1 MKISKLPKTSASAK
15 TDLLTIVQGGVTKSI
30 SKKDLLGS
38 LESQLASAAAEIKSL
53 KTQLGKRSI
62 SKDTPFFNKPVSAS
76 DPTASSHLTTKSY
89 VDGELFNVVKNDGTA
104 KLFNNLS
111 YHTHPDAFA
120 DTDVVDKKFVDTELK
135 NTLKTIKK
143 DKGDSGYPAASAGEC
158 FILETSVDIFATNGP
173 EVQEGDLLIC
183 IEDSEGGAHGAVGH
197 QFAIVNTNV
206 VFSTEDSAGILKV
219 AKEEDLVDL
228 DAGDSAL
235 TPEKYKRA
243 LELGSE
249 YNRTI
254 VVTST
259 HTLLEEER
267 GIIGVDCRRNAV
279 TLTLPSIGRLNNS
292 KIAKFLIKDEYRNS
306 LKNNIILVTSGGD
319 TIQGS
324 RTYLINSN
332 GASVKLYNDGAD
344 KWYLESNVSSS
355 TETGS
360 GVKSFITDDITNG
373 ERVTTTGAYESVMS
387 IDVDLRE
394 YPIGTGF
401 KVVSHCFAADNSNT
415 KTVAIG
421 IDGTQTLASSLTGT
435 TAPALKFIH
444 HEATV
449 LHSDTAKYFIFGT
462 IHTGADD
469 TAAGLTNNIDLD
481 WNSTIKVSV
490 DVNVGTATDINVYAL
505 QVIPY
510 K

>member
-38 LESQLASAAAEIKSL
+38 LESQLALAAAEIKSL
-53 KTQLGKRSI
+53 KIKLGKQSI

-76 DPTASSHLTTKSY
+76 TPTNPKHLTTKSY

-111 YHTHPDAFA
+111 YHTHPTSFSDN
-120 DTDVVDKKFVDTELK
+120 DVVDKKFVDTELK

-183 IEDSEGGAHGAVGH
+183 IEDSDGGAHGAVGH

-228 DAGDSAL
+228 DVGDSAL
-235 TPEKYKRA
+235 TPEKYKKA
-243 LELGSE
+243 LNLGSE
-249 YNRTI
+249 YNRTVI
-254 VVTST
+254 VTT
-259 HTLLEEER
+259 TYILGEADR

-279 TLTLPSIGRLNNS
+279 TLTLPSIGRLNNPTL
-292 KIAKFLIKDEYRNS
+292 AKFLIKDEHSNS
-306 LKNNIILVTSGGD
+306 LKNNITLVTSGGD

-324 RTYLINSN
+324 RTHLINSN
-332 GASVKLYNDGAD
+332 GASIKLYNDGEG
-344 KWYLESNVSSS
+344 KWLLESSVSAS
-355 TETGS
+355 TENS
-360 GVKSFITDDITNG
+360 IGVKSFLTTNITTG
-373 ERVTTTGAYESVMS
+373 ERATTTGAYEAVMS

-401 KVVSHCFAADNSNT
+401 KIESMCFAAANGTT

-421 IDGTQTLASSLTGT
+421 VDGAPTLASSLTGT
-435 TAPALKFIH
+435 TAPNGVFIQH
-444 HEATV
+444 QAT
-449 LHSDTAKYFIFGT
+449 LMHTDTAKYFIVGN

-469 TAAGLTNNIDLD
+469 TAAGLTNNLVIDWD
-481 WNSTIKVSV
+481 STIKISVEV
-490 DVNVGTATDINVYAL
+490 DVAATKDINVYIL
-505 QVIPY
+505 QVIPL